1 MNHATSNASAYSTG
15 EWYSLTGT
23 YDGEY
28 MRLYVNDE
36 LAAETEKAGAI
47 SYASDATLTLGAYYD
62 VNEEYGLIGALA
74 AVSIGEATAVAS
86 SPPTATPVPTVSSA
100 PTLTPVPTAL
110 VDEAWFRWQDPPE
123 DVVTAGWVDSVGE
136 WTAVSGGPSDPT
148 YSASGD
154 GSVVFDGSARLLV
167 ASANV
172 SHLPS
177 ATISVAATVRVD
189 ARAETWGAAV
199 SFMQINGDYER
210 GWMLGWD
217 DSNFVFSVSTDED
230 GVMNHATSNASAYS
244 TGEWYSLTGTYD
256 GEYMRLY
263 VNDELAA
270 ETEKAGAISYAS
282 DATLTLGAYYDV
294 NEEYGLIGAL
304 AAVSIGEAT
313 AVASPPPTA
322 TPVPTVSSAPTLT
335 PVPTASSVPTLTP
348 SPTAL
353 VDDHWFRWED
363 PPEDVATAGWVDLV
377 DDWVAIA
384 EGSSDPTY
392 SASGYGSVVFDGS
405 ARLSVASANASHL
418 PSATISV
425 AATVRVDARAEG
437 WGAAVGF
444 IQDDGDYESGWIL
457 GWNGSNFIFSVAT
470 ADDGGRRRKLSTTSR
485 SRRCAGVVSVVSWPE
500 DRHRTCLSTKVH
512 LSRPAGANYGEATA
526 P

>member
-1 MNHATSNASAYSTG
+1 MKRPSSRRHITNYVTPNASAYSTG
-15 EWYSLTGT
+15 EWYSLIGT

-28 MRLYVNDE
+28 ERLYVNDE
-36 LAAETEKAGAI
+36 LAAETEKSGAI
-47 SYASDATLTLGAYYD
+47 SYASDATLMLGACYND
-62 VNEEYGLIGALA
+62 SENYGLIGALA
-74 AVSIGEATAVAS
+74 VIKIKEATTVAS
-86 SPPTATPVPTVSSA
+86 PPSTATPAPTLTPVPTVSSA

-123 DVVTAGWVDSVGE
+123 DVATAGWVDSVGE

-167 ASANV
+167 ASANA

-199 SFMQINGDYER
+199 SFVQVNGDNEC
-210 GWMLGWD
+210 GWVLGWD

-263 VNDELAA
+263 VNDELTVK
-270 ETEKAGAISYAS
+270 TEKTGAISYAS
-282 DATLTLGAYYDV
+282 DATLTLGAHYDA

-313 AVASPPPTA
+313 AVASPASPDSIEKLWLQGSQLAIVLAAVTMLAGIGGGFVVFMYWGDRPAQRKRQPQDPAPNVLPDVTA
-322 TPVPTVSSAPTLT
+322 NIAVEMTFTDWPYPEAWTNYTLWSQDKL
-335 PVPTASSVPTLTP
+335 PDATLDVFNQ
-348 SPTAL
+348 L
-353 VDDHWFRWED
+353 
-363 PPEDVATAGWVDLV
+363 PPEKHTDLL
-377 DDWVAIA
+377 W
-384 EGSSDPTY
+384 
-392 SASGYGSVVFDGS
+392 
-405 ARLSVASANASHL
+405 
-418 PSATISV
+418 
-425 AATVRVDARAEG
+425 
-437 WGAAVGF
+437 
-444 IQDDGDYESGWIL
+444 
-457 GWNGSNFIFSVAT
+457 
-470 ADDGGRRRKLSTTSR
+470 
-485 SRRCAGVVSVVSWPE
+485 
-500 DRHRTCLSTKVH
+500 
-512 LSRPAGANYGEATA
+512 
-526 P
+526 